1 MSDFQELLGFTIG
14 SLEYQ
19 IEKEMSGKD
28 PNDEMDGP
36 TQKQTNIVQDFE
48 LLLDMPSMKKMKKLV
63 SQNKFL
69 HEKVDLLPE
78 ITGFVRQLESRFG
91 KEENAKNLA
100 AEYDRKLNP

>member
-1 MSDFQELLGFTIG
+1 
-14 SLEYQ
+14 
-19 IEKEMSGKD
+19 
-28 PNDEMDGP
+28 
-36 TQKQTNIVQDFE
+36 
-48 LLLDMPSMKKMKKLV
+48 MPSMKKMKKLV

-100 AEYDRKLNP
+100 AEYDR